1 MRPFLVL
8 SLAAALLRPLA
19 AQADPDSA
27 LAAMTRRVFASAE
40 FATRGFGPARWLD
53 GGAAYTTLERATG
66 GSGARELVRYETA
79 TGTRSVLVPAAR
91 LVPAGDSQPLAI
103 EDYRWSPDGSRLLI
117 FTNSERVWRDNT
129 RGDYWVLTLAT
140 GTLRKLGGPD
150 APPSTLM
157 FAKFSPDGG
166 RVAYVRAGDL
176 YVERVDDGAVTRL
189 TSDGSRTLVN
199 GTTDWVYEEE
209 FGLRDA
215 FRWSP
220 DGRRIAFWQFDMT
233 GVRAFLL
240 INDTDSLY
248 SFVVPVQYPKAG
260 TTNSAVK
267 AGVIDAAGGPIT
279 WLDLPGDPRDDY
291 LPRMEWAPSSTELVL
306 QRMNRRQNVNRVFL
320 ADATTGRR
328 DPRRRV

>member
-66 GSGARELVRYETA
+66 GSGARVLVR
-79 TGTRSVLVPAAR
+79 AAR
-91 LVPAGDSQPLAI
+91 LVPAGDSGALAI
-103 EDYRWSPDGSRLLI
+103 EDYRWSPDGARLLI

-176 YVERVDDGAVTRL
+176 Y
-189 TSDGSRTLVN
+189 
-199 GTTDWVYEEE
+199 
-209 FGLRDA
+209 
-215 FRWSP
+215 
-220 DGRRIAFWQFDMT
+220 
-233 GVRAFLL
+233 
-240 INDTDSLY
+240 
-248 SFVVPVQYPKAG
+248 
-260 TTNSAVK
+260 
-267 AGVIDAAGGPIT
+267 
-279 WLDLPGDPRDDY
+279 
-291 LPRMEWAPSSTELVL
+291 
-306 QRMNRRQNVNRVFL
+306 
-320 ADATTGRR
+320 
-328 DPRRRV
+328 